1 MKGGLTL
8 NKDWNKLK
16 KSANGLPTWDSFI
29 PYILK
34 VLNNGEEATR
44 KVIVNRILNYL
55 DIPIEL
61 RNLVYSEEEN
71 SQGVLYNRIGFA
83 LTDLY
88 KANAIIR
95 PKRAVYQMTE
105 KGRLLLQKY
114 EDTLTTDILKK
125 QPEYIAYTEEL
136 NRKNKLSQDN
146 STDRNEVSLKI
157 NNFDSGESSQE
168 IVEKLINE
176 RNNEVEIELLNKL
189 RETDPNF
196 FEQLVIK
203 LLDTMGYSGK
213 NGNVEV
219 TPQSNDGGI
228 DGIINQDPLGTS
240 TVYLQVKRYAE
251 KNVIGRPAIQAFYG
265 ALASVNADRGV
276 FITTSS
282 FSTGAM
288 EFARNQ
294 GIVLID
300 GNQLTKLML
309 EYKVG
314 VEPAQEY
321 VVYQINYDDFEPE
334 E

>member
-1 MKGGLTL
+1 LTL
-8 NKDWNKLK
+8 RNKRSQV
-16 KSANGLPTWDSFI
+16 KSKIDSEGNVSFT
-29 PYILK
+29 PSD
-34 VLNNGEEATR
+34 EE
-44 KVIVNRILNYL
+44 
-55 DIPIEL
+55 
-61 RNLVYSEEEN
+61 
-71 SQGVLYNRIGFA
+71 
-83 LTDLY
+83 
-88 KANAIIR
+88 
-95 PKRAVYQMTE
+95 
-105 KGRLLLQKY
+105 
-114 EDTLTTDILKK
+114 
-125 QPEYIAYTEEL
+125 
-136 NRKNKLSQDN
+136 DN
-146 STDRNEVSLKI
+146 PQEV
-157 NNFDSGESSQE
+157 
-168 IVEKLINE
+168 VEKLVNE

-189 RETDPNF
+189 RETDPIF
-196 FEQLVIK
+196 FEKLVIK

>member
-1 MKGGLTL
+1 M

-16 KSANGLPTWDSFI
+16 KSASGLPTWDSFI
-29 PYILK
+29 PHALEVLK
-34 VLNNGEEATR
+34 NGEETTR
-44 KVIVNRILNYL
+44 GVIVTRVFELL
-55 DIPIEL
+55 DIPDDL
-61 RNLVYSEEEN
+61 RSQEYSN
-71 SQGVLYNRIGFA
+71 NKSSQSVLYNRIGFA

-95 PKRAVYQMTE
+95 PKRAVYQITE
-105 KGRLLLQKY
+105 KGITLLKDY
-114 EDTLTTDILKK
+114 GDTLSTDILQK
-125 QPEYIAYTEEL
+125 QREYIAYMEEL
-136 NRKNKLSQDN
+136 ELRNKRSEEKSEDSVEESLNISNLDDKETHQ
-146 STDRNEVSLKI
+146 EV
-157 NNFDSGESSQE
+157 
-168 IVEKLINE
+168 VEKLINK

-189 RETDPNF
+189 RETDPIY
-196 FEQLVIK
+196 FEKLVVK
-203 LLDTMGYSGK
+203 LLDNMGYSGK

-219 TPQSNDGGI
+219 TTQSNDGGI

-251 KNVIGRPAIQAFYG
+251 KNVVGRPAIQGFYG

-282 FSTGAM
+282 FSKGAV

-300 GNQLTKLML
+300 GIQLTELML

-314 VEPAQEY
+314 VETAQEY
-321 VVYQINYDDFEPE
+321 TVYQINYDDFETE